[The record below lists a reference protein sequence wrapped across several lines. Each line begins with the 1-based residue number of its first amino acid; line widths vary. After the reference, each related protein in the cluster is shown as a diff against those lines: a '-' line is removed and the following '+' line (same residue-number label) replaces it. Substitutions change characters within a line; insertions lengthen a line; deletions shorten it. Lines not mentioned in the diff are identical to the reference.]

1 MTHTML
7 KNAPGALLI
16 EFLTPILLL
25 ICVSVRCGDSV
36 GGGRHS
42 VCLGSVWRY
51 GHKLLIKSHT
61 PHRSLPKKGLRSRGL
76 FEHLSSALFKSDIR
90 SRSKVSHQ
98 NAEPSPKT
106 RRCRLNEADR
116 LGRPI
121 PATAVPEHRE
131 LSGQR
136 SAMLDWFA
144 QTSTSTKGCTPTDN
158 AVVCPPGRHQRR
170 LAPGVALFPQRP
182 QDHTGGT
189 CCGDVRVGRFQG
201 PV

>member
-1 MTHTML
+1 MTHEML

-16 EFLTPILLL
+16 EFLTPILPL

-90 SRSKVSHQ
+90 SRSKVSHH
-98 NAEPSPKT
+98 NAEAQPQDQAVSAE
-106 RRCRLNEADR
+106 R
-116 LGRPI
+116 GRQARP
-121 PATAVPEHRE
+121 PH
-131 LSGQR
+131 SGYS
-136 SAMLDWFA
+136 SA
-144 QTSTSTKGCTPTDN
+144 G
-158 AVVCPPGRHQRR
+158 
-170 LAPGVALFPQRP
+170 APGAVRP
-182 QDHTGGT
+182 AECNARLVCSNQHLYERVHT
-189 CCGDVRVGRFQG
+189 D
-201 PV
+201 